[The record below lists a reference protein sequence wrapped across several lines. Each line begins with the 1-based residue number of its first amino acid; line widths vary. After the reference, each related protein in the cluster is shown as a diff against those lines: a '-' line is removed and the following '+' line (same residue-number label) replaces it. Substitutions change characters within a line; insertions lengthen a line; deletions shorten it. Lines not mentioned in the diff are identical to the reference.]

1 MNSQNGNDPFA
12 TRYQIVEANGTLMIS
27 ESRVSLFD
35 VMILHDEGDSI
46 YEISAT
52 YNLTPLQ
59 VKTAVDY
66 IEKHRATLEPELV
79 EAIQVREERERYYR
93 AIQKEIEER
102 IAKEPLT
109 PQRAAFYALREKNRR
124 KDEAQVH
131 AVRSE

>member
-79 EAIQVREERERYYR
+79 EAIRAREERERYYR
-93 AIQKEIEER
+93 ALEKDIWEK
-102 IAKEPLT
+102 IAQQPMT
-109 PQRAAFYALREKNRR
+109 PQRAAFYALREKNRQAA
-124 KDEAQVH
+124 KADADASYPE
-131 AVRSE
+131 